1 MKKNYSLLLTGIGLL
16 LTAQLSAQNT
26 CVPCGTG
33 SNGAFTASA
42 NTTIAGGTYN
52 YSSFTIVSGVTVTV
66 TGTQPLIIRCTGAV
80 VINGTLDAS
89 GGNGTNGIT
98 FTAAGTGGIGV
109 AGGQNGGNG
118 TYSTSL
124 GGMLAQDGAGAGG
137 VTTAG
142 NGWSGGGGAGYGA
155 AGTASGGSTG
165 GFAGPVYGDAQL
177 SAILGGSGGGG
188 GSGGFS
194 CGSGGGGAGGG
205 YIEITA
211 CSGITIGATGV
222 VRANGGNGGSDGTG
236 NCGGGGGGSGGT
248 VWLGAPSIVNNGQ
261 VRATGGSGGA
271 SAVPGAPYYG
281 TGANGANGRI
291 RIDGVLTGTGNL
303 LPANVFIGQALSVT
317 TSSSV
322 LSVCTGNST
331 TFSASGANGIGA
343 YTYNWMPGNLTTP
356 SITVSP
362 TANTVYTV
370 TVTDA
375 ANCTSTASVT
385 VNVNTLP
392 IVTLSSN
399 GNTLCP
405 GGSQTLTGSS
415 GGTSQWYHNGVLI
428 PAATSPSYTATLPGV
443 YNMMKTNLNTCFDS
457 AAVGITLFS
466 VPAPTVSLG
475 NDTALCQSTNPFTLS
490 AQTTATTYLWSTGST
505 QNSIPVSS
513 SGVYSVDVTDS
524 NGCVGS
530 DTATITIYPLPV
542 IAFVP
547 AQDSFCLTTGPVA
560 LTATPAG
567 GTFSGPGMSGNTFT
581 AATAG
586 VGVHSISYTYVD
598 SLGCAA
604 ASTVAFT
611 VDVCTDFN
619 PSTAQTIFTA
629 TPNPSNGLFAVTVSL
644 PGTLVIY
651 TIEGREVYSVQH
663 NTAGRSDVDLS
674 SFGSGMYLLRYVY
687 EGGQAAARVSV
698 Q

>member
-16 LTAQLSAQNT
+16 FTAQLSAQNT

-52 YSSFTIVSGVTVTV
+52 YSTFTINSGVTVTV
-66 TGTQPLIIRCTGAV
+66 TGSQPLVIRCTGAV

-98 FTAAGTGGIGV
+98 FSAAGTGGIGV

-118 TYSTSL
+118 TYSSSV

-142 NGWSGGGGAGYGA
+142 NGWSGGGGAGYGTV
-155 AGTASGGSTG
+155 GNASGGSTG

-177 SAILGGSGGGG
+177 SAVLGGSGGGG

-194 CGSGGGGAGGG
+194 CGAGGGGAGGG

-211 CSGITIGATGV
+211 CSGITITATGII
-222 VRANGGNGGSDGTG
+222 RANGGNGGSDGTG

-248 VWLGAPSIVNNGQ
+248 IWLGAPTIANNGQ

-271 SAVPGAPYYG
+271 SAVPGSPYFG
-281 TGANGANGRI
+281 TGATGANGRI
-291 RIDGVLTGTGNL
+291 RIDGVLSGTGNM
-303 LPANVFIGQALSVT
+303 LPANVFSGQALTAT

-322 LSVCTGNST
+322 LAVCTGDST
-331 TFSASGANGIGA
+331 TFSASGANGIGT
-343 YTYNWMPGNLTTP
+343 YSYNWMPGNISSA
-356 SITVSP
+356 SITVAP

-370 TVTDA
+370 TVTDGA
-375 ANCTSTASVT
+375 GCTNTASVT
-385 VNVNTLP
+385 VNVNSLP
-392 IVTLSSN
+392 VVTLSSSSN
-399 GNTLCP
+399 ALCP

-415 GGTSQWYHNGVLI
+415 GGTSQWYLNGVLI
-428 PAATSPSYTATLPGV
+428 PAATSPTYTATLPGV
-443 YNMMKTNLNTCFDS
+443 YNMIKTNLNTCFDS
-457 AAVGITLFS
+457 SATGITLFNA
-466 VPAPTVSLG
+466 PAPSVSIG
-475 NDTALCQSTNPFTLS
+475 NDTAFCQSPNPYTLT
-490 AQTTATTYLWSTGST
+490 AQTTASIYLWNTGAT
-505 QNSIPVSS
+505 LNSIPVSS
-513 SGVYSVDVTDS
+513 SGVYSVDVTDT

-530 DTATITIYPLPV
+530 DTATITIHPLPV

-547 AQDSFCLTTGPVA
+547 AQDSFCLTTGPAA
-560 LTATPAG
+560 LSATPAG
-567 GTFSGPGMSGNTFT
+567 GTFSGPGVSGNTFT

-586 VGVHSISYTYVD
+586 VGVHSITYTYVD
-598 SLGCAA
+598 SLGCEAS
-604 ASTVAFT
+604 STVLFT
-611 VDVCTDFN
+611 VDVCTGFN
-619 PSTAQTIFTA
+619 TSTAQTIFTA
-629 TPNPSNGLFAVTVSL
+629 TPNPSNGLFAVNVSL
-644 PGTLVIY
+644 PGTLIIY
-651 TIEGREVYSVQH
+651 SIEGREVYRTQH
-663 NTAGRSDVDLS
+663 NAAGRSDVDLTA
-674 SFGSGMYLLRYVY
+674 FGSGMYLLRYVY
-687 EGGQAAARVSV
+687 EGGESTARVSV